1 MEAGNLDKIEKIL
14 KGISPD
20 KIQRMFKIKSNLRR
34 TTTNPLS
41 ILGFTPEQ
49 EKVIKNFDDAMTLKN
64 RDFYATLPP
73 ALQQVLSQRAKKPRL
88 ALTPEEQKAYD
99 NFIAFNEGEVETYIK
114 SQSPEDSKTLEQ
126 ALQRNGYITR
136 RTGQ

>member
-1 MEAGNLDKIEKIL
+1 M
-14 KGISPD
+14 
-20 KIQRMFKIKSNLRR
+20 
-34 TTTNPLS
+34 
-41 ILGFTPEQ
+41 
-49 EKVIKNFDDAMTLKN
+49 
-64 RDFYATLPP
+64 
-73 ALQQVLSQRAKKPRL
+73 KKPRL

-99 NFIAFNEGEVETYIK
+99 DFIAFNEGEVETYIK